1 MMPPPG
7 SDPRAQQ
14 ATLAM
19 ERNRQQFR
27 AALAPPSAA
36 EADAFPRSATFRWIA
51 AHLSAR
57 SLASTAAAAALVRV
71 PFGRLLGK
79 VLFDRSV

>member
-1 MMPPPG
+1 
-7 SDPRAQQ
+7 
-14 ATLAM
+14 M

-27 AALAPPSAA
+27 AAWAAPSAA
-36 EADAFPRSATFRWIA
+36 DADAFPRSATFRWIA
-51 AHLSAR
+51 AHLSGR

-79 VLFDRSV
+79 VLFDRGA

>member
-1 MMPPPG
+1 MTPPPG

-57 SLASTAAAAALVRV
+57 SLASTAALVRV